1 MWRFYDRPFTHQ
13 LSRIKKCNPAPIE
26 FNLSYSK
33 NNTSCILTS
42 SSLKLLF
49 YCDRVFG
56 CQTCGL
62 LGITF
67 WATDTVYPEKSGL
80 CQIFLTV
87 PSRLKAKLRQG
98 CELSDQAKRYACC
111 ARVNKREWPEPL
123 NQLQGSLG
131 ESYESISLSIMH
143 YLFWASGASML
154 LPSRF
159 QRRCH
164 SINELGLW
172 QFFYLDFAFICQ
184 SNYLIFLVRAARNCL
199 FV

>member
-1 MWRFYDRPFTHQ
+1 
-13 LSRIKKCNPAPIE
+13 
-26 FNLSYSK
+26 
-33 NNTSCILTS
+33 
-42 SSLKLLF
+42 
-49 YCDRVFG
+49 
-56 CQTCGL
+56 
-62 LGITF
+62 
-67 WATDTVYPEKSGL
+67 
-80 CQIFLTV
+80 LTV